1 MTLELTIDKRI
12 ETCNL
17 TEQLNK
23 VLDER
28 PHIYLEREK
37 NVFEEAKSA
46 LKKRKIILWIEGV
59 MGCGKST
66 LAKKLAEHLD
76 LECFLENPEHHVI
89 AKDLAMLYSG
99 VYEIQC
105 IGAENINQ
113 HYLGFRMSDYCEA
126 LRRSRSVVLDRISHA
141 DDLYMTGFV
150 ADKFMTQEQVDAI
163 RRRRNATL
171 AIYKPTNTLTAPIE
185 IVVQLVGEPELFFA
199 RKNHRAREVE
209 KATDEGSG
217 VALDYIKRLAGY
229 YQKDPGLAK
238 LLADVGYKGPLIIL
252 PQQITEKIEYDPSN
266 LRHLVPLLET
276 ITKYAKS

>member
-1 MTLELTIDKRI
+1 MAIELLLDKRI
-12 ETCNL
+12 ETYDL

-23 VLDER
+23 VLDEP
-28 PHIYLEREK
+28 PHVYLEREE
-37 NVFEEAKSA
+37 NVFKEAKSA
-46 LKKRKIILWIEGV
+46 LKKRKIILWVEGV

-99 VYEIQC
+99 VYEIQRV
-105 IGAENINQ
+105 GAENINQ

-150 ADKFMTQEQVDAI
+150 ADKFMTEEQVEAI
-163 RRRRNATL
+163 RRRRAATL

-209 KATDEGSG
+209 RATDEGSG
-217 VALDYIKRLAGY
+217 VALDYIKRLTGY

-238 LLADVGYKGPLIIL
+238 LLADAGYKGPLIIL

-266 LRHLVPLLET
+266 LRHLVPLLEA
-276 ITKYAKS
+276 ITKYTKS